1 MPLESFF
8 GFFIFEEFFRFRFL
22 NGEREG
28 RFRWFLLLIRCHLTW
43 HRRYNRMRSERKAG
57 KETGERGGVDTAGV
71 EGVSVFVTLFFFF
84 FFPLLPLR
92 ESTHRKRGAPG
103 PRRRLPRRAR
113 TSLLADESGG
123 SERKREAETREKKM
137 VESRRFFL
145 FESEFFLKFHSLSTK
160 RKKKRS
166 TPLDPP
172 PPPLLQKAFSALNR
186 IKMKPLLRPLPLPL
200 SKACFLPL
208 KETSLK
214 KNE

>member
-22 NGEREG
+22 KGEREG

-103 PRRRLPRRAR
+103 SRRHLPRRAR

-137 VESRRFFL
+137 VESRGFFL
-145 FESEFFLKFHSLSTK
+145 FESGFFFQISFSLNE
-160 RKKKRS
+160 KKKETKHPSR
-166 TPLDPP
+166 PP
-172 PPPLLQKAFSALNR
+172 PPPPFSRKRSALS
-186 IKMKPLLRPLPLPL
+186 I
-200 SKACFLPL
+200 
-208 KETSLK
+208 E
-214 KNE
+214 